1 MTDTTFPG
9 FYRLDRATL
18 YPASGSE
25 ARSAY
30 EIRNFITSITITE
43 SVNNDCIRGT
53 IGIVDGGGLLENYP
67 IRGEENIY
75 IEIVDALGNRATY
88 RWFVYRV
95 DNVDVGGN
103 SDSVTYNIHFTS
115 VQRFVSDKYR
125 LAAAY
130 NQPIHNTVE
139 AVFNKYMKVPVSSM
153 HSTNPNKEI
162 IIEPTDGNIRLIVP
176 RMTPSQAIKMMESRS
191 YSSIHP
197 TCSFRFF
204 ESADNFFFV
213 TDEFLYKKAV
223 ENNKIHDFAH
233 APALSQDNS
242 ALALRMN
249 NFISIKNISRV
260 DTFDD
265 MNNGSYRNTT
275 MVLNILNR
283 TVDMKEYSYS
293 EKKNSYF
300 AGLSETL
307 GKEDRHSASFIDS
320 VFTTDNAKRFMIV
333 RDYADDDTGQLRGEQ
348 YFPEI
353 TSNRYAYFK
362 QVGAIRIHA
371 IGYGRSDITCGDF
384 IRLNVPSMVYAEN
397 NRGINAQ
404 LSGVYMVESIARN
417 MRSEEY
423 TNDYMLIKRDWE
435 EGIENIVDRSLTSL
449 ITADEGNV
457 G

>member
-18 YPASGSE
+18 YPAAGSE

-30 EIRNFITSITITE
+30 EIRNFITSITLAE

-53 IGIVDGGGLLENYP
+53 IGIADGGGLLENYP

-75 IEIVDALGNRATY
+75 VEIVDALNNRTTY
-88 RWFVYRV
+88 RWFVYRI
-95 DNVDVGGN
+95 DNVDVNGN
-103 SDSVTYNIHFTS
+103 SDGVTYNIHFTS
-115 VQRFVSDKYR
+115 VQRFVSDKHR
-125 LAAAY
+125 LSAAY
-130 NQPIHNTVE
+130 NQRISDTVE
-139 AVFNKYMKVPVSSM
+139 EVFNKYMKVSVSSI

-162 IIEPTDGNIRLIVP
+162 IIEPTDGNVRLIVP
-176 RMTPSQAIKMMESRS
+176 RMMPSQAIKMMESRS
-191 YSSIHP
+191 YSSTHP

-213 TDEFLYKKAV
+213 TDEFLYEKAV
-223 ENNKIHDFAH
+223 ANNKIFNFAY
-233 APALSQDNS
+233 APALPHDNS
-242 ALALRMN
+242 ALISRMN

-275 MVLNILNR
+275 MVLDILNR

-320 VFTTDNAKRFMIV
+320 TFTADNAKRFMIV
-333 RDYADDDTGQLRGEQ
+333 RDYADDDAGQLRGEQ

-353 TSNRYAYFK
+353 ASNRYAYFK

-371 IGYGRSDITCGDF
+371 TGYGRSDITCGDF
-384 IRLNVPSMVYAEN
+384 IRLSIPSMVYAESD
-397 NRGINAQ
+397 RGINSQ
-404 LSGVYMVESIARN
+404 LSGIYMVESVARN

-423 TNDYMLIKRDWE
+423 TNDYMLIKRNWE
-435 EGIENIVDRSLTSL
+435 EGIENVVDRSLTSL
-449 ITADEGNV
+449 ITAGEGNV